1 MSDDHVTE
9 VEEFDATLDLRSAI
23 PMQII
28 ILSMQIILASE
39 SSSPLV
45 QYNTRPLKRV
55 W

>member
-28 ILSMQIILASE
+28 ILS
-39 SSSPLV
+39 LV
-45 QYNTRPLKRV
+45 FFDHQAMNGQGRSQHHRLRHHRL
-55 W
+55 